1 MENNGPRRNTKRQ
14 QNKNKE
20 NEFIERNTNRQTTE
34 QEIKKMNL
42 SVVER
47 TIWMGEEL
55 RG

>member
-1 MENNGPRRNTKRQ
+1 MEQEETQIDNRTR
-14 QNKNKE
+14 KE
-20 NEFIERNTNRQTTE
+20 NEFIERNTNRETRE

-42 SVVER
+42 SVER